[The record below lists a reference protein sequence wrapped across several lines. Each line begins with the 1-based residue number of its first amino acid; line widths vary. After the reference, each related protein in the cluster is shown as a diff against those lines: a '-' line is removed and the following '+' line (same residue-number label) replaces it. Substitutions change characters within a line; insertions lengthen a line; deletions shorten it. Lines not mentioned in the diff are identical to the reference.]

1 MHTLPSLTSCTLPSH
16 TELPSLLTLPVPLTL
31 TEVQT
36 LRLSCTAEGDPEP
49 EVMWLINNTEVH
61 DMTAVLPPLS
71 HSPSPLIVPPPC
83 PVTSP
88 SVSDLPFLVAISSLV
103 FSFKSGVT
111 PRDFSFV
118 RCIKGIGRE
127 LATFHTSFT
136 YILSKAYTGPSR
148 VPLFYFC
155 IFL

>member
-71 HSPSPLIVPPPC
+71 HSPSPLFLL
-83 PVTSP
+83 PVLSYFLP
-88 SVSDLPFLVAISSLV
+88 FCDLPFLVAISSLV

-111 PRDFSFV
+111 LRDFSIV
-118 RCIKGIGRE
+118 
-127 LATFHTSFT
+127 H
-136 YILSKAYTGPSR
+136 
-148 VPLFYFC
+148 
-155 IFL
+155 